1 MPGMLWEEGEG
12 EGRGE
17 REGEGE
23 GRVVDQRPGAIEWH
37 NSTVSLC
44 VVEDQCVGLCVW
56 WRTNV

>member
-12 EGRGE
+12 
-17 REGEGE
+17 GEGE